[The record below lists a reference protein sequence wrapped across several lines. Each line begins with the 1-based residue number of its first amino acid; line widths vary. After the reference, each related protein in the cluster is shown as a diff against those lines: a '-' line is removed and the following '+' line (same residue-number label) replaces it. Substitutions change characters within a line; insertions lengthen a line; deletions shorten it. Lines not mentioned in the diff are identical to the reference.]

1 MNFTP
6 PLSPSASPIHE
17 EIDSESQ
24 GGGDESVE
32 PENVAQLQRAAEL
45 RFSSLSGLRD
55 VKLALF
61 VAVLLP
67 LSSPPAN
74 LPIVL
79 LHGPPGTG
87 KSSLCRCV
95 AGELGELELGPE
107 GDFKFVV
114 SDLTDVPSRLQV
126 HRLLT
131 WSRKRS

>member
-32 PENVAQLQRAAEL
+32 PENVAQLQREVQT
-45 RFSSLSGLRD
+45 FSSLSGLRD

-95 AGELGELELGPE
+95 AGELGELELGKR
-107 GDFKFVV
+107 GGGRFQICCF
-114 SDLTDVPSRLQV
+114 
-126 HRLLT
+126 
-131 WSRKRS
+131 WSH

>member
-6 PLSPSASPIHE
+6 PTPSPSASPLHE
-17 EIDSESQ
+17 EDSECKFVENQ
-24 GGGDESVE
+24 CVE
-32 PENVAQLQRAAEL
+32 PEIVPQPEEKSK
-45 RFSSLSGLRD
+45 FSELSGLRD

-61 VAVLLP
+61 VAILLP

-95 AGELGELELGPE
+95 AGELGEASLDSG
-107 GDFKFVV
+107 GGGRF
-114 SDLTDVPSRLQV
+114 Q
-126 HRLLT
+126 LL
-131 WSRKRS
+131 